1 MTHRMAYPVLVAVAL
16 IASACGGGSASPAVT
31 SAATKSAAPTVAA
44 SPVAS
49 AVTAASAVGQTS
61 TKLAEGTL
69 AAPPAGTLY
78 INFLAIP
85 QPPASPITHAH
96 VGGFV
101 YAVTGTHQM
110 AIAGG
115 ETKDIKPGEAAFIG
129 SDVAHTH
136 ANTGTTPIEWYFAAL
151 RPNGGRTAA
160 PLFPGQTVL
169 FESADLPQQVPGKY
183 LEQLN
188 IVTLEKGGRT
198 AAHKHGGI
206 EAVVVLE
213 GTVQVRLAGAPM
225 ITLTKGKGAY
235 VPANTPLQA
244 TNTGDGAAKFLAFFV
259 TPDGQPFSTNVDTAP

>member
-1 MTHRMAYPVLVAVAL
+1 MTLRIAFIFTVSAALVLA
-16 IASACGGGSASPAVT
+16 ACGAGST
-31 SAATKSAAPTVAA
+31 GAATKSATPTVAA
-44 SPVAS
+44 SPSAS
-49 AVTAASAVGQTS
+49 AATAASAVGQTS

-78 INFLAIP
+78 INFLAVP

-96 VGGFV
+96 VAGFV

-169 FESADLPQQVPGKY
+169 FESPDLPQQAPGKY

-188 IVTLEKGGRT
+188 LVTLEKGGRT

-213 GTVQVRLAGAPM
+213 GTVQVRVAGAPM

-235 VPANTPLQA
+235 VPVNTPLQA
-244 TNTGDGAAKFLAFFV
+244 TNTGDGPAKFLAFFV
-259 TPDGQPFSTNVDTAP
+259 TLDGQPFSTNVDSAP

>member
-1 MTHRMAYPVLVAVAL
+1 MTDRIACTVLMAAALVAA
-16 IASACGGGSASPAVT
+16 ACGPGSAAP
-31 SAATKSAAPTVAA
+31 AATKSAAPAVAA
-44 SPVAS
+44 SPSAS
-49 AVTAASAVGQTS
+49 AATAASAVGQTS
-61 TKLAEGTL
+61 TKLADGTL
-69 AAPPAGTLY
+69 AALPAGTLY
-78 INFLAIP
+78 INFLDVP

-115 ETKDIKPGEAAFIG
+115 ETRDIKPGEAAFIG

-160 PLFPGQTVL
+160 PLFPGQTVV
-169 FESADLPQQVPGKY
+169 FESPDLPQQVPGKY

-188 IVTLEKGGRT
+188 LVTLEKGGRT

-213 GTVQVRLAGAPM
+213 GTVQVRVAGATM
-225 ITLTKGKGAY
+225 VTLTKGKGAY

-244 TNTGDGAAKFLAFFV
+244 TNSGDGAAKFLAFFV